1 MRGAGGTNGGIGRFL
16 MGLVMIV
23 AGSYMFLNAI
33 HVSYA
38 FGFSTSVMRFGG
50 VSLTG
55 GMVLVPFIF
64 GIGIIFYNSKN
75 YLGWGLAAASLIMLA
90 FGVISSVKF
99 RLTNMT
105 SFDLLVILTLMVGG
119 IGMFLSSLKNFDT

>member
-16 MGLVMIV
+16 MGLTMMV

-33 HVSYA
+33 HVTYA
-38 FGFSTSVMRFGG
+38 FGFSTSFMRVGG
-50 VSLTG
+50 MSLTG

-75 YLGWGLAAASLIMLA
+75 FIGWGLAAASLIMLA

-99 RLTNMT
+99 RLDNMT

-119 IGMFLSSLKNFDT
+119 IGMFLSSLKTFDR